1 MSTTPSTLSPL
12 TFTGL
17 SPYASDFQSI
27 LTRAVDI
34 AQLPITQLEN
44 EESDISSQSQLATA
58 IQSAT
63 ASLATTLTNL
73 NELGTNQSL
82 TGSSSNTALVQV
94 NNSSLASPSSF
105 TISNI
110 TSLAS
115 TASYS
120 TTNGYANATTA
131 PVSTTGTMQ
140 LVINGTAVTPN
151 INLTASGANNL
162 NGLAKAINALNAG
175 VTATVINT
183 TTGATPY
190 YLSLSAN
197 TSGQNNIQLVD
208 DPTGADTQVA
218 LSGSAG
224 GNANFQLNGQTV
236 VSSSNTISNAIP
248 GMTFTLVGTTT
259 GPTQTVTLS
268 AASNPTQISNVLQT
282 FVSQYNSLQTL
293 LNAQIGTNAGLLLGN
308 SMITGVQ
315 QALHGLMNFNGGGT
329 SGVQTLEDLGI
340 EMADNTG
347 VMSFNQTTFNKLTS
361 SQIQSGF
368 SFLASTTGF
377 GSLAGTLTAYSDP
390 VSGSIAGQETQWQ
403 TETTNLTTQINTLV
417 DQANNMQ
424 STLDAKLQAA
434 DSLIMQLQTQQQQLT
449 AEIQSLNFTAYGY
462 ASTNTNTFNSST
474 GSSSLRT
481 SPCLRK
487 FKS

>member
-1 MSTTPSTLSPL
+1 LGTTSTSTLTPL

-34 AQLPITQLEN
+34 AQLPITQLQN
-44 EESDISSQSQLATA
+44 ETSDISSQEQLATA
-58 IQSAT
+58 IQTAT

-82 TGSSSNTALVQV
+82 TGSSSNPSLVQV
-94 NNSSLASPSSF
+94 NNSSLAAPASF

-115 TASYS
+115 TASFS

-151 INLTASGANNL
+151 IDLTASGANNL
-162 NGLAKAINALNAG
+162 NGLASAINALNAG

-183 TTGATPY
+183 GTGATPY
-190 YLSLSAN
+190 YLSISAN
-197 TSGQNNIQLVD
+197 TSGLNNIQLVD
-208 DPTGADTQVA
+208 DPTGADKQVA
-218 LSGSAG
+218 LSGTAG
-224 GNANFQLNGQTV
+224 GNASFQLDGQTV
-236 VSSSNTISNAIP
+236 TSASNTITTAIP

-259 GPTQTVTLS
+259 SSTQTVTLS
-268 AASNPTQISNVLQT
+268 AASNPAQISTVLQT

-308 SMITGVQ
+308 SMISGVQ
-315 QALHGLMNFNGGGT
+315 QALHGLMNFNGGGS
-329 SGVQTLEDLGI
+329 SGVQSLEDLGI

-347 VMSFNQTTFNKLTS
+347 VMSFNQTTFNALTS
-361 SQIQSGF
+361 SQIQSAY
-368 SFLASTTGF
+368 SFLGSSTGF
-377 GSLAGTLTAYSDP
+377 GTLAGTLTAYSDP
-390 VSGSIAGQETQWQ
+390 VNGSIAGQETQWQ
-403 TETTNLTTQINTLV
+403 TETTNLNNQINTLV
-417 DQANNMQ
+417 DQANQMQ

-449 AEIQSLNFTAYGY
+449 AEVQSLNFTSYGY
-462 ASTNTNTFNSST
+462 ASTNTGTFNPGT
-474 GSSSLRT
+474 SSS
-481 SPCLRK
+481 S
-487 FKS
+487 SGS